1 MTGGDPF
8 AYTFWLVVFSA
19 VAVFSARMLIGTV
32 CAGHKGASWG
42 WGLSFAGS
50 SLVAAYFFGRLL

>member
-8 AYTFWLVVFSA
+8 AYTFWLVMSSA
-19 VAVFSARMLIGTV
+19 WSVISALVLIEAV

>member
-1 MTGGDPF
+1 MTGGNPF
-8 AYTFWLVVFSA
+8 TYTLWLVGSCVWAVISA
-19 VAVFSARMLIGTV
+19 LVLIEAVY
-32 CAGHKGASWG
+32 AGHKGASWG

>member
-8 AYTFWLVVFSA
+8 AYTFWLVMSSA
-19 VAVFSARMLIGTV
+19 WAVISALVLIEAVYVGT
-32 CAGHKGASWG
+32 KWTSWG

-50 SLVAAYFFGRLL
+50 SLVAAYFLWRLL